1 MQLTIRHFILVLVL
15 ACAQTAGAAET
26 AEAVSPASTPPAA
39 QTPAQRVVVHAGHVI
54 AEPGKPVLHEQS
66 LVIEN
71 GHFTAIEAGYIDA
84 PEAIDLKDA
93 WVLPGL
99 IDLHTHVTL
108 LVDFSGP
115 SPEVPVMLAN
125 LQRGSKTVLQA
136 LVYAQSMLAAG
147 FTTLRNVGDPSGV
160 LYDLRDAIN
169 QGQVP
174 GPRIFGVQSQ
184 IVVSGGDY
192 DPVAFGNYSEA
203 TQGLLDDH
211 GVCDGVDG
219 CRRAV
224 RQEIRRGAD
233 VIKIRIS
240 GAGTSIGPNALYES
254 REELQSIIDTAHR
267 LNRTV
272 AVHSHTPSGSALA
285 LELGADTVEHG
296 LPPKDQPGLFRR
308 KGGRD
313 SYFVPTLTAFG
324 TLRELLLKMTG
335 EDWYAKA
342 AADLK
347 EAYDAG
353 VPIAFGTDAGAF
365 PHAQASRE
373 FGLMAAAGMSN
384 EDVLKAAT
392 VNAAAAM
399 QKSDQLGSIA
409 VGKWGDLV
417 AVRGNPLDDIHQM
430 EQVFFVM
437 KAGVS
442 QATNTDWV
450 GN

>member
-1 MQLTIRHFILVLVL
+1 MYTILRKFLLCLALVSAFSPV
-15 ACAQTAGAAET
+15 AAAAEAT
-26 AEAVSPASTPPAA
+26 APASAAPPV
-39 QTPAQRVVVHAGHVI
+39 QRVVVHAGHVI
-54 AEPGKPVLHEQS
+54 AEPGKPVLEQQS

-71 GHFTAIEAGYIDA
+71 GHFTAIEPGYIDA
-84 PEAIDLKDA
+84 PDAIDLKDA

-99 IDLHTHVTL
+99 IDLHTHVTVL
-108 LVDFSGP
+108 IDFSTGLP
-115 SPEVPVMLAN
+115 PQVAVMLAN
-125 LQRGSKTVLQA
+125 MTRGSKTVLQA
-136 LVYAQSMLAAG
+136 LTYAQSMLAVG
-147 FTTLRNVGDPSGV
+147 FTTLRNVGDPTGV

-169 QGQVP
+169 QGLVP

-192 DPVAFGNYSEA
+192 DPVAFGSYSEA
-203 TQGLLDDH
+203 TLGLLDDH
-211 GVCDGVDG
+211 GVCDGMDG

-240 GAGTSIGPNALYES
+240 GAGTDIGPNALYES
-254 REELQSIIDTAHR
+254 REELQSIIDTAHS

-272 AVHSHTPSGSALA
+272 AVHSHTPAGSAVV

-296 LPPKDQPGLFRR
+296 LPPVDQFGLFRR
-308 KGGRD
+308 KNGKD
-313 SYFVPTLTAFG
+313 SYFVPTLTAFNAI
-324 TLRELLLKMTG
+324 RDMLLKMTG

-342 AADLK
+342 TVELK
-347 EAYDAG
+347 AAYDAG

-365 PHAQASRE
+365 PHAQANRE

-392 VNAAAAM
+392 VNAAAAL

-417 AVRGNPLDDIHQM
+417 ATRGNPLDDIHQM

-437 KAGVS
+437 KAGVT
-442 QATNTDWV
+442 QATKAN
-450 GN
+450 

>member
-1 MQLTIRHFILVLVL
+1 MKLNSSVVLTLVLL
-15 ACAQTAGAAET
+15 AALVFAPFANAAELD
-26 AEAVSPASTPPAA
+26 EASPTPGQPSV
-39 QTPAQRVVVHAGHVI
+39 QRVVVHAGHVI
-54 AEPGKPVLHEQS
+54 VEPGKPVLQEQS
-66 LVIEN
+66 LIIEN
-71 GHFTAIEAGYIDA
+71 EHFTAIEAGYIDA
-84 PEAIDLKDA
+84 PNAIDLKDA

-99 IDLHTHVTL
+99 IDLHTHVTV
-108 LVDFSGP
+108 LVDPGAG
-115 SPEVPVMLAN
+115 SPEVPVLLAN

-136 LVYAQSMLAAG
+136 LVYAQSMLAVG
-147 FTTLRNVGDPSGV
+147 FTTLRNVGDPAGV

-169 QGQVP
+169 QGLVP

-192 DPVAFGNYSEA
+192 DPVAFSSYDEA
-203 TQGLLDDH
+203 TQGLMDDH

-240 GAGTSIGPNALYES
+240 GAGTNIGPNALYES
-254 REELQSIIDTAHR
+254 REEMQSIIDTAHK

-272 AVHSHTPSGSALA
+272 AVHSHTPAGSALA
-285 LELGADTVEHG
+285 LELGADTIEHG
-296 LPPKDQPGLFRR
+296 LPPPDQFGLFRR
-308 KGGRD
+308 KNGRN
-313 SYFVPTLTAFG
+313 SYFVPTLTAFDSV
-324 TLRELLLKMTG
+324 REMLLKMTG

-342 AADLK
+342 TAELK
-347 EAYDAG
+347 AAYDAG

-365 PHAQASRE
+365 PHAQANRE

-384 EDVLKAAT
+384 VDVLKAAT
-392 VNAAAAM
+392 VNAAEAM

-417 AVRGNPLDDIHQM
+417 ATHNNPLEDIHQM

-442 QATNTDWV
+442 QATHAD
-450 GN
+450 

>member
-1 MQLTIRHFILVLVL
+1 MAKRSISFMRCNAKLSQPGSRAQLPFRNAVKPISFVALSICLMAVIAL
-15 ACAQTAGAAET
+15 APSADAAEASSPESSPPPT
-26 AEAVSPASTPPAA
+26 AS
-39 QTPAQRVVVHAGHVI
+39 QRVVVHAGHVI
-54 AEPGKPVLHEQS
+54 AEPGKPVLQEQS

-71 GHFTAIEAGYIDA
+71 GHFTAIEAGYIEA
-84 PEAIDLKDA
+84 PDAIDLKDA

-99 IDLHTHVTL
+99 IDLHTHVTVL
-108 LVDFSGP
+108 IDFSSGLP
-115 SPEVPVMLAN
+115 PQVPVMLAN
-125 LQRGSKTVLQA
+125 MTRGSKSMLQA
-136 LVYAQSMLAAG
+136 LVYAQSMLAVG
-147 FTTLRNVGDPSGV
+147 FTTLRNVGHPSGV

-169 QGQVP
+169 QGLVP

-192 DPVAFGNYSEA
+192 DRVAFGSYSEA
-203 TQGLLDDH
+203 TLGLLDFN

-240 GAGTSIGPNALYES
+240 GAGTDIGPNALYES
-254 REELQSIIDTAHR
+254 HEEMQSIINTAHS

-272 AVHSHTPSGSALA
+272 AVHSHTPTGSALV

-296 LPPKDQPGLFRR
+296 LPPADQFGLFHR
-308 KGGRD
+308 KNGRD
-313 SYFVPTLTAFG
+313 SYFVPTLTAFDSI
-324 TLRELLLKMTG
+324 RDMLLKMTG

-342 AADLK
+342 ATELK
-347 EAYDAG
+347 AAYDAG

-365 PHAQASRE
+365 PHAQANRE

-392 VNAAAAM
+392 VNAAEAL
-399 QKSDQLGSIA
+399 QKSD
-409 VGKWGDLV
+409 
-417 AVRGNPLDDIHQM
+417 
-430 EQVFFVM
+430 
-437 KAGVS
+437 
-442 QATNTDWV
+442 
-450 GN
+450 